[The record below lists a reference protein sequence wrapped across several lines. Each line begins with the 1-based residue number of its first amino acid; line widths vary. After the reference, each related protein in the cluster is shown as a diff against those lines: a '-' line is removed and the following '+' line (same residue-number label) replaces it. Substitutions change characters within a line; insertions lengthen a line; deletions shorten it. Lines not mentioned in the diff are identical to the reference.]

1 MHRAENSKKKNIDK
15 NHCAP
20 HFTLD
25 WDSKKK
31 LRTYHQNSFKIR
43 VLIKEAH
50 QTVSARRKFITTH
63 HQGGSNS
70 HYHLV
75 GSCLT
80 GNYHSIMTGKLP
92 RSTNSTVQIRSFT
105 YFIHNLDL

>member
-1 MHRAENSKKKNIDK
+1 LGLE
-15 NHCAP
+15 
-20 HFTLD
+20 
-25 WDSKKK
+25 KKK
-31 LRTYHQNSFKIR
+31 LRTYHQNSFMIR

-105 YFIHNLDL
+105 YFIHNLDLW